1 MNLDVRERELI
12 RLFPSVPTR
21 QCPVGDIWIG
31 LSGEE
36 IAPGGLCIER
46 KEVRDLEASLK
57 DNRYRE
63 QRTRLLSYCQ
73 QTGAK
78 PLYIIEGDLDSLVLK
93 TPKKTLQ
100 KVLARLALR
109 YGIPFF
115 QTSDME
121 DTAKL
126 LQALQEQYQEDPTMF
141 QTPASSVSYTEL
153 VSTSRKANRDANLA
167 TAMLQQC
174 TGVSP
179 ALATALLAEFQGLPR
194 LIQATEKEIANV
206 KVTDKRRV
214 GPAIAKKLWT
224 VFHEN

>member
-179 ALATALLAEFQGLPR
+179 ALATALLSEFQGLPK

>member
-12 RLFPSVPTR
+12 RLFPGVPTK
-21 QCPVGDIWIG
+21 QFAVGDIWIG
-31 LSGEE
+31 LSGEHV
-36 IAPGGLCIER
+36 AAGGLCIER

-109 YGIPFF
+109 YGIAFF
-115 QTSDME
+115 QTSDIE

-126 LQALQEQYQEDPTMF
+126 LQALQEQYEEDPTMF
-141 QTPASSVSYTEL
+141 QTPQTSVSYTEL

-179 ALATALLAEFQGLPR
+179 ALATALLAEYQGLPR
-194 LIQATEKEIANV
+194 LIQATEKELANV